1 MSVAVCTAIHR
12 RCDRAEEACVAA
24 APYHNPD
31 QRGLP
36 MNILRAELVSTA
48 ITVLGTTFPQ
58 FVAGARHTTMHAKPS
73 DMSVHMTL
81 TRAVELAAEPARQAR
96 VQQLP

>member
-1 MSVAVCTAIHR
+1 
-12 RCDRAEEACVAA
+12 
-24 APYHNPD
+24 
-31 QRGLP
+31 

-58 FVAGARHTTMHAKPS
+58 FVARARHATMHDKPS
-73 DMSVHMTL
+73 DMSTVHMTL
-81 TRAVELAAEPARQAR
+81 TRAVELAAEAARHTR

>member
-1 MSVAVCTAIHR
+1 
-12 RCDRAEEACVAA
+12 
-24 APYHNPD
+24 
-31 QRGLP
+31 
-36 MNILRAELVSTA
+36 MNILRAELVSTD

-58 FVAGARHTTMHAKPS
+58 FVARARHTTMHGKPS

-81 TRAVELAAEPARQAR
+81 TRAVELAAEAARQTR

>member
-1 MSVAVCTAIHR
+1 
-12 RCDRAEEACVAA
+12 
-24 APYHNPD
+24 
-31 QRGLP
+31 
-36 MNILRAELVSTA
+36 MNILRTGLVSTA
-48 ITVLGTTFPQ
+48 ITVIGTPFPQ
-58 FVAGARHTTMHAKPS
+58 FVARARHTTMHAKPS

>member
-12 RCDRAEEACVAA
+12 RCDRAEEACAVA

-36 MNILRAELVSTA
+36 INILRAELVSTA

-58 FVAGARHTTMHAKPS
+58 FVARARHTTMHDKPS

-81 TRAVELAAEPARQAR
+81 TRAVELAGEAARQAR